1 MHFSLKFLKET
12 KSLSTFQKTTSRFKK
27 QIYKKVWKFQVYKK
41 YNSDLWGILYN
52 TGKRCRVVR
61 KLFYL
66 FNSFPVK
73 FPRLKFFSTPKR
85 KVISL
90 KNRSFFRK
98 TKQGPDFFKVLCNL
112 KFSSFGGRRSRP
124 GAGSRYKKRKFALQ
138 RLKIF
143 YGNYSWHH
151 WLKFLKKKSRGGGD
165 SRNELSLL
173 NTFESRL
180 STILYRST
188 FFLNIAE
195 CCSVIRLGYVLINY
209 KPVFCPNFCLQ
220 NFDFISFTKKLQKK
234 LKKFLIFRLC
244 FFRYLFGPPLY
255 LEVNFK
261 LCHIIFLKNFFL
273 PQLIRTTFK
282 TKFSLLQGC
291 FNRFK

>member
-1 MHFSLKFLKET
+1 MRLSFKNLKEI
-12 KSLSTFQKTTSRFKK
+12 KNSIDKKQTFRLKK

-66 FNSFPVK
+66 FHSFPVK
-73 FPRLKFFSTPKR
+73 FPRVKFFSTPKR
-85 KVISL
+85 KLITL
-90 KNRSFFRK
+90 KNRSFFKKRN
-98 TKQGPDFFKVLCNL
+98 QRPDFFQVLCNL
-112 KFSSFGGRRSRP
+112 KFSFFGGRKSRP
-124 GAGSRYKKRKFALQ
+124 GYGSRYKKRKFALR

-151 WLKFLKKKSRGGGD
+151 LLKYLKKKTRGNSSG
-165 SRNELSLL
+165 RNELALL
-173 NTFESRL
+173 NLFESKL
-180 STILYRST
+180 CTILFRST

-195 CCSVIRLGYVLINY
+195 CCTMIRLGNVLVNY
-209 KPVFCPNFCLQ
+209 KPIFCPNFLLQ
-220 NFDFISFTKKLQKK
+220 NFDFISFSLYLQKK
-234 LKKFLIFRLC
+234 LKKFIFFRLC
-244 FFRYLFGPPLY
+244 FFRYLFGPPAY
-255 LEVNFK
+255 IEVNFK
-261 LCHIIFLKNFFL
+261 LCHIVFLKNFFL
-273 PQLIRTTFK
+273 PHLIRSTFK